1 MKTFNDIQQGD
12 HVYSGDDFLLSYPVV
27 KINEFNIIIRIS
39 EDDLRFVIPKSNNTY
54 YCGMYSCIE
63 AVLKKLEN
71 EV

>member
-12 HVYSGDDFLLSYPVV
+12 HVYSGDDFLHSYPVV
-27 KINEFNIIIRIS
+27 QINEFNIIIRIS
-39 EDDLRFVIPKSNNTY
+39 EDDLRFVIPKSNNTC
-54 YCGMYSCIE
+54 YCGVYSCIE